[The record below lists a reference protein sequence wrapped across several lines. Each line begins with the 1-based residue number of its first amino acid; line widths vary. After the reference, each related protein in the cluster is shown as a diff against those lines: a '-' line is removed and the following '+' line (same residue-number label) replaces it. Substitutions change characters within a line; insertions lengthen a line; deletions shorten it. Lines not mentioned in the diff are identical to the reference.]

1 MTESPLPRLLPE
13 WAPQDGVLLVWPHAG
28 TDWAG
33 DLPAVENVYL
43 ELARAITPRE
53 RLLVVCHDGP
63 HQVRVSRLLKTE
75 GIDQRQIRYA
85 IAPSDDTWARDFGPL
100 TVHADGQPRLLDFRF
115 NGWGGKYPHARDDA
129 ITATLHGEGLFD
141 DVPLERIDLVLEGGA
156 IDTDGEGTLL
166 TTVSCLLD
174 ARRNPGLDQA
184 ALEERLSRYLG
195 LDRIHWLTHGWL
207 DGDDTDGHVDMLVRF
222 CDPGTLA
229 VTVCDDPNDRHYREL
244 AALRDEAAALR
255 DSRGRPYRILELPIP
270 APIHDDDGRRLPASY
285 ANFLIINEAVLV
297 PLYAD
302 PNDALAMA
310 TLAGAFAER
319 EIIGIDCRPL
329 IRQNGS
335 LHCLTM
341 QLPAGTL
348 P

>member
-141 DVPLERIDLVLEGGA
+141 DVPLERIDMVLEGGA

>member
-1 MTESPLPRLLPE
+1 VTDTHRRRLLPE
-13 WAPQDGVLLVWPHAG
+13 WAEQDGVLLVWPHAG
-28 TDWAG
+28 TDWAA
-33 DLPAVENVYL
+33 DLPAVEDVCL
-43 ELARAITPRE
+43 DLARAITPRE

-63 HQVRVSRLLKTE
+63 HQVRISRRLKAA
-75 GIDQRQIRYA
+75 GIDQRRIRYA

-100 TVHADGQPRLLDFRF
+100 TVHEAGQPRLLDFRF
-115 NGWGGKYPHARDDA
+115 NGWGEKYPHARDDA
-129 ITATLHGEGLFD
+129 ITATLHAEGVFD
-141 DVPLERIDLVLEGGA
+141 EVPLERIDLVLEGGA

-184 ALEERLSRYLG
+184 ALTERLNRYLG
-195 LDRIHWLTHGWL
+195 VERIHWLTHGWL

-244 AALRDEAAALR
+244 RALRDEVAALRDTQ
-255 DSRGRPYRILELPIP
+255 GRPYRLLELPIP
-270 APIHDDDGRRLPASY
+270 APIFDRGRRLPASY

-302 PNDALAMA
+302 PHDAMAMA
-310 TLAGAFAER
+310 TLSGAFTDR